1 MHCQSDGCRR
11 ALRAFSSLLRRQ
23 LPGSVVSPAEPS
35 PEPPPQVVWS
45 SIKGACVR
53 GSSPPPG
60 PRLPFSSSFSLVS
73 GGATLERLFLLPGAQ
88 CGRGGAGDGRL
99 GRGGRRSGVLLSSLP
114 ASLPHPTPPARPSV
128 RPSVRSFVRPPAGLF
143 GGPLVA
149 RARERPF
156 SGFRGEGARGPAARG
171 PAALGPGRAGRAR
184 AEVVPGATCPARSL
198 RVGGQRIADGG
209 PDRAPPLP
217 VVRRGVRDRPPRAHY
232 YCYSSPFF
240 QDELASFLFSAMEF
254 CSVFLALQSQRN
266 PRQQMPI
273 RSV

>member
-1 MHCQSDGCRR
+1 MRCQSDGCRR

-23 LPGSVVSPAEPS
+23 RPLPGSVVSPTEPS
-35 PEPPPQVVWS
+35 AEPPPQVVWS

-53 GSSPPPG
+53 GSSPSPG

-88 CGRGGAGDGRL
+88 CGRCGAGDGRL
-99 GRGGRRSGVLLSSLP
+99 GRGWRLNGVLLSSLP
-114 ASLPHPTPPARPSV
+114 ASLPHPARP
-128 RPSVRSFVRPPAGLF
+128 PVRSFFRPPAGLF

-156 SGFRGEGARGPAARG
+156 SGFRVEGARGPAARG
-171 PAALGPGRAGRAR
+171 PGRAGPGRRAR
-184 AEVVPGATCPARSL
+184 AEVVPGATCPALSL

-209 PDRAPPLP
+209 PGRGPPVP
-217 VVRRGVRDRPPRAHY
+217 VGRRGVRDRPPRAHS

-240 QDELASFLFSAMEF
+240 L
-254 CSVFLALQSQRN
+254 
-266 PRQQMPI
+266 PG
-273 RSV
+273 